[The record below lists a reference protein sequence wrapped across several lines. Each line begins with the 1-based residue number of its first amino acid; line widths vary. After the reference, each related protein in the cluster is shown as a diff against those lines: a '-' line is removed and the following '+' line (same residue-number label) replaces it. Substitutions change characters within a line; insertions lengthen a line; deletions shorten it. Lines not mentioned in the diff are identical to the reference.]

1 MGKNVKMNLLRDK
14 RSSVEQQADFFNA
27 LGSDYTD
34 TVAREYSTIYTRTV
48 NAINGHIRG
57 DLLDIGSGGV
67 NLFSSAGIH
76 LFYDISPV
84 LLSLHSRVDEQSRV
98 KNRGAVQ
105 SGANSIGAVQ
115 SGVNSIGAVQSGVNS
130 MGAVQSG
137 VNSMGAVQ
145 SGNRSRFQV
154 CGESAT
160 LPFISESFD
169 TVLFHFSIH
178 HFAQERFSLTVDYV
192 ERAIHEAKRVLRPEG
207 KVIIAENTVSDSLEM
222 AESLLFPVVSKSLE
236 ILNSPPVFL
245 FSEKRLARILSKAR
259 LTSDTICS
267 FKEPS
272 RLLVSPLN
280 MRLRLNPV
288 TIKVLVASNV

>member
-115 SGVNSIGAVQSGVNS
+115 SGVNSI
-130 MGAVQSG
+130 GAVQSG

>member
-1 MGKNVKMNLLRDK
+1 VLLAWGKNAKMNLLRDK
-14 RSSVEQQADFFNA
+14 KSSVEQQADFFNA
-27 LGSDYTD
+27 LGSGYTD
-34 TVAREYSTIYTRTV
+34 TVAREYATIYTRTV

-67 NLFSSAGIH
+67 NLFSSAGVH

-84 LLSLHSRVDEQSRV
+84 LLSLHSRGDEQSRV
-98 KNRGAVQ
+98 ENRGAVK
-105 SGANSIGAVQ
+105 SGAHSIGAVK
-115 SGVNSIGAVQSGVNS
+115 SGVNS
-130 MGAVQSG
+130 MGAVQSC
-137 VNSMGAVQ
+137 SQ
-145 SGNRSRFQV
+145 SRFQV

-192 ERAIHEAKRVLRPEG
+192 ERAIQEAKRVIRPEG
-207 KVIIAENTVSDSLEM
+207 KIIIAENTVSDSVEM

-245 FSEKRLARILSKAR
+245 FSEKRLTRILRKVR